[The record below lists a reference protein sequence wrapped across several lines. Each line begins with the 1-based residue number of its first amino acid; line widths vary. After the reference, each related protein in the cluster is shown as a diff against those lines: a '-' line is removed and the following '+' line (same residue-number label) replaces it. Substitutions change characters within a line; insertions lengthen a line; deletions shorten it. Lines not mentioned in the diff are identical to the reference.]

1 MTTKVRFHLGRG
13 PNYQRWQVRFGDN
26 APEYFDP
33 EDVILQMHNA
43 VLRNQ
48 RGTAEKILNGEN
60 KTVCAWV
67 ECDHLEVKPRGQYY
81 IPRAKQFCHYNP
93 KRRAHWFNNNRED
106 IDNTKHKLLATF
118 GKLIII
124 PEYHD
129 NTSTQTET
137 QAVKT
142 AD

>member
-13 PNYQRWQVRFGDN
+13 PNYPRWQVRFGDN

-93 KRRAHWFNNNRED
+93 KRRAHWFNNYRED

-118 GKLIII
+118 RKLIII
-124 PEYHD
+124 PEYHEEIIR
-129 NTSTQTET
+129 TEI
-137 QAVKT
+137 Q
-142 AD
+142 DRG